1 MPLPGFHYFGT
12 ICPEVLKAGG
22 ILVVPPG
29 QRYNYHVRNH
39 KPHFS
44 RRYQAMRIILKLL
57 AAPFVLALTLLVAVL
72 NFAFSFASWV
82 FCALSFL
89 CLIGALFALF
99 TGDRWGIQGLAAQ
112 GVSGRQVHKGVAG
125 GSQRR
130 GSVASPV
137 MIGRSR
143 NAAGNHPLSAGSP
156 RQGATHYLQVVYSCA
171 LTP

>member
-57 AAPFVLALTLLVAVL
+57 AAPFVLSLTLIVAI
-72 NFAFSFASWV
+72 
-82 FCALSFL
+82 LSFSVFL
-89 CLIGALFALF
+89 VSLIFDTLSFIFAVYDLFELF
-99 TGDRWGIQGLAAQ
+99 IQSNPQ
-112 GVSGRQVHKGVAG
+112 
-125 GSQRR
+125 
-130 GSVASPV
+130 
-137 MIGRSR
+137 
-143 NAAGNHPLSAGSP
+143 
-156 RQGATHYLQVVYSCA
+156 
-171 LTP
+171 